1 MMKSVVSVK
10 SMKQKVASLSWRA
23 LALGVVLCSLVLVQ
37 SGCKT
42 AQPGMTAAEVNRRHK
57 RILRTS
63 TQELMADIDTVL
75 LMDRPSNLTER
86 RLP

>member
-1 MMKSVVSVK
+1 
-10 SMKQKVASLSWRA
+10 
-23 LALGVVLCSLVLVQ
+23 
-37 SGCKT
+37 
-42 AQPGMTAAEVNRRHK
+42 MTAAEVNRRHK